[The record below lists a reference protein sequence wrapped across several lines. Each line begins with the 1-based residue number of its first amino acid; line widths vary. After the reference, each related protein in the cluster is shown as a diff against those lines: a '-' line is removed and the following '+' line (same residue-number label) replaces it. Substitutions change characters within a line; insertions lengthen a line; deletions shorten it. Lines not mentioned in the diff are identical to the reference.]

1 MEILT
6 TIPARLNGPDAMAP
20 LLENV
25 WQQIALRAHEIFV
38 ERGAVY
44 GHDLD
49 NWLDAERE
57 SIIKPFA
64 ETHTEGKDVFVEVI
78 LPKIELTNLAVHV
91 APGQFVISS
100 DPDED
105 GLQLCQVIDL
115 PVEISLA
122 SVDAEQLDNVIR
134 ISAASAQG

>member
-1 MEILT
+1 MDILT
-6 TIPARLNGPDAMAP
+6 TIPVRLNGPDSIAP

-25 WQQIALRAHEIFV
+25 RQRIARRAYENFI

-57 SIIKPFA
+57 FIIKPFA

-91 APGQFVISS
+91 APGHLSS
-100 DPDED
+100 R
-105 GLQLCQVIDL
+105 LTLT
-115 PVEISLA
+115 S
-122 SVDAEQLDNVIR
+122 R
-134 ISAASAQG
+134 

>member
-1 MEILT
+1 MGILT
-6 TIPARLNGPDAMAP
+6 TIPTSLNRVGAIAP

-25 WQQIALRAHEIFV
+25 RQQIALRAHENFV

-49 NWLDAERE
+49 DWLDDQRE
-57 SIIKPFA
+57 
-64 ETHTEGKDVFVEVI
+64 EGKDVFVRVI
-78 LPKIELTNLAVHV
+78 LPKIDFANVAVHI
-91 APGQFVISS
+91 APRQFVISS

-105 GLQLCQVIDL
+105 GLQLCEVIDL

-122 SVDAEQLDNVIR
+122 SVDAEQLNNVIR
-134 ISAASAQG
+134 ISAVSAQG